1 MKKLL
6 KLNNTLFKRYF
17 VISQMLFDS
26 AVHLQWDIV
35 WFFYLKLLEIVSQ
48 LESFIYDIKDYF

>member
-1 MKKLL
+1 
-6 KLNNTLFKRYF
+6 
-17 VISQMLFDS
+17 MLFDS